1 MVPKSVNLYSAS
13 VTRLDKNERVEELI
27 DEDTRCRGGATPGL
41 GGAWAP
47 PRPGVSPKK
56 KN

>member
-27 DEDTRCRGGATPGL
+27 DEDTRCRGGATP
-41 GGAWAP
+41 P
-47 PRPGVSPKK
+47 PQGQGSPKK
-56 KN
+56 KKLIN